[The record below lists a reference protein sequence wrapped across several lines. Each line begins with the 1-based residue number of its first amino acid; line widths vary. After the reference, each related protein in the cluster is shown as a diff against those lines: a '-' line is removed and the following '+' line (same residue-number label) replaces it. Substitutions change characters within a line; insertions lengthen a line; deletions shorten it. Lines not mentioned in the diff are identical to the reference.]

1 MRTTEHYNT
10 KIIIQIPLLQIGFLV
25 YNSAIK
31 LKGNDL
37 MIYSASA
44 IIIIS
49 IIISTIIIID
59 RVFCRSA
66 LPPLVNN

>member
-1 MRTTEHYNT
+1 M
-10 KIIIQIPLLQIGFLV
+10 QIGFIV

-37 MIYSASA
+37 MVYSASA